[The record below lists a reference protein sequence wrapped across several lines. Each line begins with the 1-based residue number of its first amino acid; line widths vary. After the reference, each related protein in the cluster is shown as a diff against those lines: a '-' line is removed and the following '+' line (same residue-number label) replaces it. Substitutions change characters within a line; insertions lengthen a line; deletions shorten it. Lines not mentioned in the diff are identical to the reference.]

1 MRRCPRCPVMSC
13 RAVPGSRSAP
23 CPAASRP
30 DCRSCCSSWPARRCC
45 CSTSRPTTWTCPA
58 PRRCSRAWSPTR
70 ARSSR
75 SRTTA
80 GSPGR
85 SSGSSSSPRTATSA
99 RPPNPPGTE
108 PAAVPSA
115 ADAGAA
121 AGAEVRAGREFG
133 AALRAVLDGGRERL
147 TAAHAELRP
156 RRVRCLAGRAHRA
169 GRGLLGRR
177 SALRLAAVLGPA
189 GTALTVGDTVLG
201 RGLLGGLGLG
211 RLLGLHLLRA
221 ERAGQ
226 PESGTEER
234 SVGRAAALG
243 HALARAERHLAGRVV
258 LEAAGQLGVAGVL
271 GQLLKLL
278 LVLGGEVDVEVAHP
292 GQLHAVGDEL
302 AVGGVDGG
310 LLDLR

>member
-1 MRRCPRCPVMSC
+1 MSC

-30 DCRSCCSSWPARRCC
+30 GCRSCCSSWPARRCC
-45 CSTSRPTTWTCPA
+45 CSTSQPTTSTCPA

-70 ARSSR
+70 ARCSR

-121 AGAEVRAGREFG
+121 AGAEVRAGRELG
-133 AALRAVLDGGRERL
+133 AAFRAVLDGGRERL
-147 TAAHAELRP
+147 TAAHAELRS
-156 RRVRCLAGRAHRA
+156 RRVLRLAGRARRA
-169 GRGLLGRR
+169 GRGLRLGRW
-177 SALRLAAVLGPA
+177 LRGRVGR
-189 GTALTVGDTVLG
+189 ALTVGDTVLG
-201 RGLLGGLGLG
+201 RRLLGGLGLL
-211 RLLGLHLLRA
+211 RLLSLCLLGA

-234 SVGRAAALG
+234 PVGGAAALG

-258 LEAAGQLGVAGVL
+258 LEAAGQLGVARVL
-271 GQLLKLL
+271 GQLL
-278 LVLGGEVDVEVAHP
+278 
-292 GQLHAVGDEL
+292 EL
-302 AVGGVDGG
+302 
-310 LLDLR
+310 

>member
-1 MRRCPRCPVMSC
+1 MSC

-23 CPAASRP
+23 CPAVSRP
-30 DCRSCCSSWPARRCC
+30 GCRSCCSSWPARRCC
-45 CSTSRPTTWTCPA
+45 CSTSRPTTSTCPA
-58 PRRCSRAWSPTR
+58 PRHCSRAWSPTR
-70 ARSSR
+70 ARCSR

-108 PAAVPSA
+108 PGAVGSG

-156 RRVRCLAGRAHRA
+156 RRVLRLAGRAHRA
-169 GRGLLGRR
+169 GPDLLG
-177 SALRLAAVLGPA
+177 L
-189 GTALTVGDTVLG
+189 DTVLG
-201 RGLLGGLGLG
+201 RGLLRGLGLG
-211 RLLGLHLLRA
+211 RLLGLCLLGA

-226 PESGTEER
+226 SESGPEER
-234 SVGRAAALG
+234 PVGGAAALG
-243 HALARAERHLAGRVV
+243 HALARAERHLAGRVL
-258 LEAAGQLGVAGVL
+258 LEAAGQLRVGGVL
-271 GQLLKLL
+271 GQLLELL
-278 LVLGGEVDVEVAHP
+278 LVLGGQVDVEVAHP
-292 GQLHAVGDEL
+292 GQLHSVGDEL
-302 AVGGVDGG
+302 PVG
-310 LLDLR
+310 